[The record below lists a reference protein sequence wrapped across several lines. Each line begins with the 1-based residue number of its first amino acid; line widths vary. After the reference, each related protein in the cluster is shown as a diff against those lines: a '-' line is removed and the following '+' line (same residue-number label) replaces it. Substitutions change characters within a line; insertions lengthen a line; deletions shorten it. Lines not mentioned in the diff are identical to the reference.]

1 MQAEAVT
8 QFGTIPADLKDCPV
22 LSLREVYPNRKD
34 ERKGKSNCITFV
46 DVSNRNLPHEADDVV
61 CLFDQQLHVMDD
73 GILLLLKCNV
83 DHAYLM
89 YLHSI
94 KTKSLL
100 SRFGKS
106 LYIIICSK
114 CTQLQKV

>member
-1 MQAEAVT
+1 MKL
-8 QFGTIPADLKDCPV
+8 I
-22 LSLREVYPNRKD
+22 
-34 ERKGKSNCITFV
+34 
-46 DVSNRNLPHEADDVV
+46 DVV

-89 YLHSI
+89 YIHSI

-106 LYIIICSK
+106 LYIYAVSVLNCRKCELSAYGYSKLIQCRYCNHAGAEPDLPSAFSGVHNYTVVLIVINMVYVYYMYACS
-114 CTQLQKV
+114 